1 GQPLHDL
8 PAAKGA
14 SCQPRA
20 GWFVRQSRDQRNF
33 MSDQLQALLQQTGAA
48 TPAFPANSRY
58 NKTPLASVRMPDGTE
73 VKYLRGRFVPPPE
86 NFALLK
92 EHTVTEGERLDH
104 IAAKYPGDPE
114 QFWRLCDAT
123 GAIRP
128 DELLEPIGHRIRI
141 TLPENIPGPQN
152 E

>member
-1 GQPLHDL
+1 
-8 PAAKGA
+8 
-14 SCQPRA
+14 
-20 GWFVRQSRDQRNF
+20 

-58 NKTPLASVRMPDGTE
+58 NKTPLASLTMPDGTE
-73 VKYLRGRFVPPPE
+73 VTYLRRRFVPPPE
-86 NFALLK
+86 NFALLQ

-104 IAAKYPGDPE
+104 IAAKYFGDSE
-114 QFWRLCDAT
+114 QFWRLCDAN

-128 DELLEPIGHRIRI
+128 NELLEPVGHRIRI
-141 TLPENIPGPQN
+141 TLPENIPGAQN